1 MSSKWKKELI
11 QLQYQIIRV
20 VDSSPVLRIITILG
34 FISLNIFNIAGR
46 RALRNTSSEFQL
58 LIKIDV
64 EQNLKVTASI
74 SNTSV
79 VKLMPPEKLR
89 DSSPL
94 TIQMQYIQFE
104 VEYNLG
110 HTL

>member
-1 MSSKWKKELI
+1 MSSKWKKEHI

-64 EQNLKVTASI
+64 EQNLEPTRLDIKHVVGQTYAARKVKRLESTHNSDVI
-74 SNTSV
+74 YLV
-79 VKLMPPEKLR
+79 
-89 DSSPL
+89 
-94 TIQMQYIQFE
+94 
-104 VEYNLG
+104 
-110 HTL
+110 